1 MNQLQSAENF
11 YIYGDT
17 ENIGDKM
24 NHFLTILTPT
34 YNRQKCLPRL
44 YNSLLAQS
52 NRDFRW
58 LVIDD
63 GSTDRTEQMVAGWI
77 AERKIDIVY
86 TRKAN
91 GGKHT
96 ALNYGISMTDDPLLF
111 IVDSDDYLKE
121 NAVAV
126 IKEYSEK
133 YSGQKAELKL
143 CGYSFLRA
151 YSNGTI
157 NSIRFSAD
165 DIVDTYRNERI
176 NRKDIGDK
184 AEVYYTDVLKKYP
197 FQVFAGEKFLP
208 EDTVWIRMSGPYQ
221 MVHVNQVIYICDY
234 LEGGLTK
241 TGRYMKVHSPYGMM
255 CRSAAYLN
263 DNGVIVSVRMKML
276 LLYVI
281 YEYFAG
287 KNGQK
292 NASAEEYRIKKG
304 VAYRLLKIPGFV
316 LYLRW
321 CYKYKDMK

>member
-1 MNQLQSAENF
+1 
-11 YIYGDT
+11 
-17 ENIGDKM
+17 M

-52 NRDFRW
+52 NRDFQW

-63 GSTDRTEQMVAGWI
+63 GSTDRTKQMVAGWI

-86 TRKAN
+86 ARKAN

-121 NAVAV
+121 NAVEV
-126 IKEYSEK
+126 IKAYAEK
-133 YSGQKAELKL
+133 YSGRKAELKL

-151 YSNGTI
+151 YSDGTI
-157 NSIRFSAD
+157 NSIRFPGN

-176 NRKDIGDK
+176 NRKDTGDK

-197 FQVFAGEKFLP
+197 FPVFAGEKFLP

-263 DNGVIVSVRMKML
+263 DGGVIVSVRMKML

-287 KNGQK
+287 KKENR
-292 NASAEEYRIKKG
+292 NVPSEEYGIKKG
-304 VAYRLLKIPGFV
+304 VVYRLLKIPGFAF
-316 LYLRW
+316 YLRW

>member
-1 MNQLQSAENF
+1 MA
-11 YIYGDT
+11 DT

-44 YNSLLAQS
+44 YNSLIAQG
-52 NRDFRW
+52 NREFQW

-63 GSTDRTEQMVAGWI
+63 GSTDQTEQMVTGWI
-77 AERKIDIVY
+77 MEKKIDIVY
-86 TRKAN
+86 AKKAN

-126 IKEYSEK
+126 IKAYSEK
-133 YSGQKAELKL
+133 YSGQKASLKL

-151 YSNGTI
+151 YSDGTI
-157 NSIRFSAD
+157 NSIRFSEN

-184 AEVYYTDVLKKYP
+184 AEVYYTDVLKKYRFP
-197 FQVFAGEKFLP
+197 VFPGEKFLP

-255 CRSAAYLN
+255 CRSAVYLN
-263 DNGVIVSVRMKML
+263 DSGVIASVRMKML

-281 YEYFAG
+281 YEKFA
-287 KNGQK
+287 KKAGQK
-292 NASAEEYRIKKG
+292 DVSADEYRIKKG
-304 VAYRLLKIPGFV
+304 VAYWLLEVPGFV
-316 LYLRW
+316 LYLLW
-321 CYKYKDMK
+321 WYKYTCMK